1 MKKTFW
7 YFLQLLALC
16 LLIGALPIGS
26 LLDHPAAGWLVFAV
40 VALLHISEILV
51 TIPLAKQRNFPIG
64 IAVLKTLLF
73 GFTWWI
79 PFKQGLLQR

>member
-16 LLIGALPIGS
+16 LLLGALPLAYLIG
-26 LLDHPAAGWLVFAV
+26 HPVAGWLVFAV
-40 VALLHISEILV
+40 VVLLHISEILV

-64 IAVLKTLLF
+64 TAVLPG
-73 GFTWWI
+73 GFHLS
-79 PFKQGLLQR
+79 KE

>member
-7 YFLQLLALC
+7 YFLQLLALG
-16 LLIGALPIGS
+16 LLLGAFPIGS
-26 LLDHPAAGWLVFAV
+26 LLDHPVAGWLVFAV

-64 IAVLKTLLF
+64 TAVLKTLLF

-79 PFKQGLLQR
+79 PFKQGIMN